1 MDGVMFRIAEINQLS
16 YLMVNKNNWIV
27 VFCVIAVNIE
37 ILTLSF
43 TVLYLYKQNDTENL
57 KFINIITKQWE
68 ENIVNNWNS

>member
-1 MDGVMFRIAEINQLS
+1 MDGVMFRITEINQLF

-43 TVLYLYKQNDTENL
+43 TVLYLYKQNNTENL
-57 KFINIITKQWE
+57 KFINIITK
-68 ENIVNNWNS
+68 

>member
-1 MDGVMFRIAEINQLS
+1 MDGVMFRITEINELS

-43 TVLYLYKQNDTENL
+43 TVLYLYKQNNTENL
-57 KFINIITKQWE
+57 KFINIITK
-68 ENIVNNWNS
+68 

>member
-1 MDGVMFRIAEINQLS
+1 MFRIAEINQLS

-27 VFCVIAVNIE
+27 VCRVIAVNIE

-57 KFINIITKQWE
+57 KFINIITK
-68 ENIVNNWNS
+68 

>member
-57 KFINIITKQWE
+57 KFINIITKQ
-68 ENIVNNWNS
+68 

>member
-1 MDGVMFRIAEINQLS
+1 MFRIAEIIQLS

-27 VFCVIAVNIE
+27 VCRVIAVNIE

-57 KFINIITKQWE
+57 KFINIITK
-68 ENIVNNWNS
+68 

>member
-1 MDGVMFRIAEINQLS
+1 MFRIAEINQLS

-27 VFCVIAVNIE
+27 VCCVIAVNIE

-57 KFINIITKQWE
+57 KFINIITK
-68 ENIVNNWNS
+68 

>member
-57 KFINIITKQWE
+57 KFINIITK
-68 ENIVNNWNS
+68 